1 MFGEDL
7 EGDFSIQA
15 GVFGQV
21 DLSHSFGKVNIKELA
36 QQCGRSRSFMGRVLS
51 GEKGPSVD
59 TLHRMSRYFNL
70 SMDETYEILKR
81 IRQAPS
87 VWLG

>member
-1 MFGEDL
+1 MTF
-7 EGDFSIQA
+7 
-15 GVFGQV
+15 
-21 DLSHSFGKVNIKELA
+21 SFGKINIKELA

-59 TLHRMSRYFNL
+59 TPHRMSRYFNL
-70 SMDETYEILKR
+70 SMDETYAVLKR

>member
-1 MFGEDL
+1 MTF
-7 EGDFSIQA
+7 
-15 GVFGQV
+15 
-21 DLSHSFGKVNIKELA
+21 SFGKVNIEELA

-59 TLHRMSRYFNL
+59 TLHRLSRYFNL

>member
-1 MFGEDL
+1 MFVSTL
-7 EGDFSIQA
+7 
-15 GVFGQV
+15 
-21 DLSHSFGKVNIKELA
+21 LKVNIKELA

-59 TLHRMSRYFNL
+59 TLHRMSRYFDL
-70 SMDETYEILKR
+70 TMDETYEILKR
-81 IRQAPS
+81 IRQAPA

>member
-1 MFGEDL
+1 MP
-7 EGDFSIQA
+7 QTAA
-15 GVFGQV
+15 GPWYGY
-21 DLSHSFGKVNIKELA
+21 
-36 QQCGRSRSFMGRVLS
+36 C
-51 GEKGPSVD
+51 PSVD

>member
-1 MFGEDL
+1 MTF
-7 EGDFSIQA
+7 
-15 GVFGQV
+15 
-21 DLSHSFGKVNIKELA
+21 SFGKVNIKGLA

-81 IRQAPS
+81 IRHPFKYPKVS
-87 VWLG
+87 DSHSEDPT

>member
-1 MFGEDL
+1 
-7 EGDFSIQA
+7 
-15 GVFGQV
+15 
-21 DLSHSFGKVNIKELA
+21 
-36 QQCGRSRSFMGRVLS
+36 MGRVLS

-59 TLHRMSRYFNL
+59 TLHRMSRYFDL
-70 SMDETYEILKR
+70 TMDETYEVLKR